1 MICIDTLHVGLNR
14 FLLLVVGL
22 WPYQQSKFVRFQVT
36 LFFGILASFILFQFA
51 AFLTLKCTP
60 DLLVN
65 VLSSALFHT
74 MFAIKYI
81 SFSINTKIVKYL
93 LEQLQHMHNELTDKN
108 EINII
113 EKYGNYAKSYTIA
126 FLLLVVTMVLSLT
139 LYLFWPHI
147 FNILFFTNETRSRLS
162 LPYMTEYFVD
172 QEKYLYL
179 ILFHANAAFAIGA
192 VAMLAT
198 GTMLVFYQQ
207 HACGMFRIARRITY
221 SYRIE
226 RAMTFRTLQK
236 NSLENENLVY
246 KGLICAV
253 DMHRRAMKL
262 VSIQQFSNLT
272 VSRFKVMFSL
282 LIIVGVISASLNFF
296 RIFQVISF
304 GYNAMELSLPVMI
317 LIIQLVYMMITNYLA
332 QEIMDH
338 NNDIYVTV
346 YKVQWYMASL
356 QTQKL
361 ILFLLQ
367 RSTKAFTM
375 NIAGLFVGSLEVAEY
390 RAIIFH
396 CPSFCATLT

>member
-207 HACGMFRIARRITY
+207 HACGMFRIA

-375 NIAGLFVGSLEVAEY
+375 NIAGLFVGSLEGA
-390 RAIIFH
+390 
-396 CPSFCATLT
+396 ATLLSTALSYFTVLHSAQH